1 MDPLG
6 EEKFFDI
13 ELWTAAEIPWKVDRT
28 SRSEVCALEMENFVK
43 DILEKYY
50 QQNMSQKGFAF

>member
-1 MDPLG
+1 MDSSRNSV
-6 EEKFFDI
+6 E
-13 ELWTAAEIPWKVDRT
+13 
-28 SRSEVCALEMENFVK
+28 SRSDLTVGSVRIGNGEFCLK